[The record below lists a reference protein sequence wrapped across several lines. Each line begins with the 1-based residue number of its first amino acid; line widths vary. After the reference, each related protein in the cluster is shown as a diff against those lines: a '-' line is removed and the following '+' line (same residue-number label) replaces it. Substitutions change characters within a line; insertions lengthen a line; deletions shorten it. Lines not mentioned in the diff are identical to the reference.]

1 MRHAKFCHAL
11 LVAALITACQPHV
24 RAYASGQVAGTGTDA
39 GMVYGS
45 PDGGVG
51 EAGDGMNI
59 DAPGLDGSAG
69 MDATEPDG
77 SGGMGG
83 VDTTPQYG
91 EDAARRQED
100 SELFR
105 FTLIA
110 ALALWAGRGITGRRA
125 R

>member
-51 EAGDGMNI
+51 EAGDGMDI

-83 VDTTPQYG
+83 VDTTPQYR

-110 ALALWAGRGITGRRA
+110 ALALWAGWGITGRRA